1 MQCRQCGYDIP
12 SGKRFCRQCGTAAPD
27 SGSEAAAAVTE
38 VEQEPSARWGT
49 SAGREASPGATPEG
63 FGYKYSADE
72 GSDFQSS
79 SDRTSHRGLFVLLA
93 AVLVAGA
100 LGWGWFAV
108 SGRSSKPTIT
118 ASQPPP
124 PGAAAALP
132 SSPAAPSPI
141 PPAPSTSAP
150 QTGLSSQ
157 PPAKSGNTKAMGG
170 EQKAA
175 SNNQPNLPMEPIKP
189 RPSPMHVTVPAL
201 PTAGTLH
208 YYGPPVRFGQTVVF
222 AGLPGG
228 RLKFTFD
235 HQSWSPLI
243 ARQLDGTQKLTL
255 RSLKQGEQTQ
265 CDVGWEIIK

>member
-1 MQCRQCGYDIP
+1 
-12 SGKRFCRQCGTAAPD
+12 
-27 SGSEAAAAVTE
+27 
-38 VEQEPSARWGT
+38 
-49 SAGREASPGATPEG
+49 
-63 FGYKYSADE
+63 
-72 GSDFQSS
+72 
-79 SDRTSHRGLFVLLA
+79 
-93 AVLVAGA
+93 
-100 LGWGWFAV
+100 
-108 SGRSSKPTIT
+108 
-118 ASQPPP
+118 
-124 PGAAAALP
+124 
-132 SSPAAPSPI
+132 
-141 PPAPSTSAP
+141 
-150 QTGLSSQ
+150 
-157 PPAKSGNTKAMGG
+157 MGG